1 VRRIVEGSVLSIL
14 LLASTVAAQSPVQPF
29 EISAFAGYFVGGT
42 VFDHDIPGI
51 QNLKIGNDL
60 DWGARFGW
68 NATAHLE
75 PELQWT
81 RTTTTQ
87 FATPTHQGLQ
97 SLTIDYFL
105 GGTSWNFGSGVT
117 RPYLSLD
124 LGAARIDAIDYLAD
138 TLFTISVGAG
148 IKHFFTPHFGV
159 RLDARGYTSL
169 TNERLKSVCIT
180 SALGSPGDPV
190 VIRPCAHD
198 WLLNGDFT
206 GGVVIAF

>member
-1 VRRIVEGSVLSIL
+1 VKRTVETAAMLGL
-14 LLASTVAAQSPVQPF
+14 LLTSYATAQSPLQPF
-29 EISAFAGYFVGGT
+29 EITAFAGYFVGGT

-51 QNLKIGNDL
+51 PNLKIGNDL

-68 NATAHLE
+68 NASAHLE

-87 FATPTHQGLQ
+87 FATPIHQGLQ

-105 GGTSWNFGSGVT
+105 GGASWNFGSGAT
-117 RPYLSLD
+117 RPHLSLD

-180 SALGSPGDPV
+180 PSVGDAGSPVGY
-190 VIRPCAHD
+190 RPCAHD

-206 GGVVIAF
+206 GGVVFAF